1 MEIKSKCRTVLFFG
15 FLGTVILGTPFHFAF
30 SYSGYSTLVG
40 AFTPVNESVWE
51 HLKLLLFP
59 TVLISIGEYLL
70 CGRNKNGYIISKI
83 ISLLIGLVFII
94 TAFYTYTGISGS
106 ESFIADIIIFI
117 LSCAITSFLTC
128 IFMNSKLIKFND
140 SKTIIAIL
148 ILTALILMFV
158 YFTFDPPML
167 ELFRDPISEDFG
179 IQYDI

>member
-1 MEIKSKCRTVLFFG
+1 MEIKSKCRSILFFG
-15 FLGTVILGTPFHFAF
+15 FLGTVILGTLFHFAF
-30 SYSGYSTLVG
+30 SYSGYSTIVG

-59 TVLISIGEYLL
+59 TIIISVVEYIM
-70 CGRNKNGYIISKI
+70 CGKNRNGYIISKT
-83 ISLLIGLVFII
+83 ISLIIGLVFIV
-94 TAFYTYTGISGS
+94 TAYYTYTGASGN

-128 IFMNSKLIKFND
+128 IFMNCKTIRFD
-140 SKTIIAIL
+140 DTKTIIAIL
-148 ILTALILMFV
+148 ILTAIILMFV